1 MHLGEDRREGA
12 GLEELVETALLTIIN
27 FQTLVATKAARVV
40 MSVAAEPASGS
51 VMQIAGL
58 SPSSTSRAASRFC
71 ASLPYCMTAEIAPM
85 LVSTAMRPVTP
96 QTRAI
101 SSMMTTA
108 SRKLPPAPPYSRGM
122 V

>member
-1 MHLGEDRREGA
+1 
-12 GLEELVETALLTIIN
+12 
-27 FQTLVATKAARVV
+27 

-58 SPSSTSRAASRFC
+58 SPSSTSRAASCFC
-71 ASLPYCMTAEIAPM
+71 ASLPYCITAEIAPM

-108 SRKLPPAPPYSRGM
+108 SRKLPPAPPYSRGI